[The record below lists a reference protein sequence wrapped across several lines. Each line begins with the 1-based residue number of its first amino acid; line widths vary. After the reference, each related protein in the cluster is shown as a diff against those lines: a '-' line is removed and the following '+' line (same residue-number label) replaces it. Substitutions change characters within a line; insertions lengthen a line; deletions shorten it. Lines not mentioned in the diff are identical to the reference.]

1 MSEKSI
7 NHIVYITDE
16 NYVLPTLVSL
26 NSLVAN
32 TPPHVHIQVHVI
44 AVEVS
49 ERSRKKFSEI
59 HSGSVS
65 VQVHDFK
72 DEYADFDVTHLYVSK
87 AALFK
92 FRLPEIFLDLDR
104 ILYIDGDIILNK
116 GFEKIFEHDI
126 SSYYAAVTQ
135 DMIAVLREKWTEK
148 LGCEKYFNSGMM
160 YLNLA
165 KMRQDGCV
173 QRLIEH
179 KKNEVDHHF
188 MDQNVLNIVLGH
200 NVTYLDCR
208 FNFMVT
214 YLSIFTME
222 QIASFFCLDGEEAQ
236 QCKKSPYFLHFTSP
250 NKVWNDFR
258 VLLWENWAEH
268 CNESVVF
275 PLMKNYCMTLAGELE
290 RQNAELERQNARLD
304 KLFGRIEYVSHR
316 TLYGACAWLWHKILG
331 R

>member
-65 VQVHDFK
+65 VQAHDFK
-72 DEYADFDVTHLYVSK
+72 DEYADFGIEHFYVSK
-87 AALFK
+87 SALFK
-92 FRLPEIFLDLDR
+92 FRLPEIFHDLDR

-126 SSYYAAVTQ
+126 SSCYAAVVQ
-135 DMIAVLREKWTEK
+135 DMFISTHTNWAEK
-148 LGCEKYFNSGMM
+148 LGHEKYFNSGML
-160 YLNLA
+160 YLNIA
-165 KMRQDGCV
+165 RMRQDSCT
-173 QRLIEH
+173 QKLIEY
-179 KKNEVDHHF
+179 KKNETDHSF
-188 MDQNVLNIVLGH
+188 MDQNALNVVLGD
-200 NVTYLDCR
+200 NVLYLDCR
-208 FNFMVT
+208 FNFLAVYLVDYT
-214 YLSIFTME
+214 YE
-222 QIASFFCLDGEEAQ
+222 QISSFYGLDDESREE
-236 QCKKSPYFLHFTSP
+236 CEKSPYFLHFAGA

-290 RQNAELERQNARLD
+290 RQNAELERQNDRLD